1 MTTTQIVKNSTGL
14 HIEGNL
20 IAGDYLSDLV
30 TGSIKGQS
38 PEDFG
43 FAKADKLADEIATV
57 WGEAK
62 KFWAGFKKSREESSF
77 SESGTTET
85 RKAWVVPLLYNLG
98 YLPSFRGEAEVIDG
112 QSFAISHRAGD
123 WGGEVAKATTTVTPP
138 IHITGCRIRLDQ
150 KPPSGN
156 PRLSAHG
163 LMQEYLNRTEHLWGI
178 TTNGL
183 QWRLL
188 RDSSLMT
195 RLTYIEFDLEQ
206 ILEGENF
213 AEFGLFYRLFHRS
226 RLPIGMDDAHE
237 CLLEFYHQETLQQG
251 GRVRDRLRD
260 GVERAIAQ
268 LGNGFLQHPKN
279 QALRDKFAAKAISDR
294 DFYRQILLLIY
305 RLLFLMVAESR
316 NLLLTGEDPEKV
328 RIYEEYYSIERLRA
342 LAEKAIVPRREGF
355 QDLWQGLRVT
365 FCLFDENWRGELL
378 GLSPLNGDLFG
389 STTLPEINVSALDNY
404 DLMVVIRNL
413 SLYAPTDKAQL
424 RRVNY
429 AALDVEELGSVY
441 ESLLDFHPQ
450 VSLSQG
456 KYEFLLVAGSDRK
469 TTGAYYT
476 PSELVAQLV
485 KSALEPVI
493 AERMKDA
500 DDLQKALLSI
510 KVCDP
515 ACGSGHFLLAA
526 ARRIG
531 KELAKVRTGEAAP
544 SPEPLREATRDVIQH
559 CIYGVDINPLAVDL
573 CKVALWIEGFAK
585 GMPLNFLDHRIKCG
599 NSLVGVLNLDV
610 LKEGIP
616 DEAFKAVTGDDKA
629 LSSIKK
635 KANKQERLKDL
646 KGQLSTAGQLDDDLA
661 EIASAWQELDR
672 IPENTPEFVKQKKER
687 YEANQRDR
695 KWWRSRSAC
704 NLWTAAFFMPL
715 TEQNLQLLPTTAALV
730 RLLNEDLN
738 SPSVSGIGVRDIVDA
753 ANQLASEKG
762 FFHWALEF
770 PDVFENDGFDC
781 ILGNPPWER
790 IKLQEKEF
798 FASRDGEIAKAANKS
813 EREKLIKALP
823 TLKPELARE
832 FEAAKHDAEA
842 QSKFIRESNRFP
854 LTAVGDVN
862 TYAVFSET
870 ARDLIAGN
878 GRAGIIVPTGIAT
891 DDTCKKFF
899 GDLTQTKNLVS
910 LYDFENREAIFA
922 DVHRSY
928 KFSLLITT
936 KSEIKA
942 ASFAFFLTQPRQV
955 EQPNR
960 VFQLAPSDIA
970 LMNPNTLTCPVFRVV
985 KDAEITKKIY
995 QSVPV
1000 LENEKT
1006 HLSPWDFSFMRMFDK
1021 TNDFEEFFYKEQ
1033 DLLNLGATYT
1043 QNRYIQ
1049 GNNIFIPMYEGKM
1062 AYIYDHRYATYD
1074 GVSSF
1079 IDFNK
1084 ASAETPKT
1092 EFWTFLTETENR
1104 LARLG
1109 WNQKWLFGIR
1119 RVTRNTDERTLIGSV
1134 IPRVGVT
1141 YGLYLITSPQITTF
1155 SLLIANFNSL
1165 VLDYICRNFL
1175 SQPSLTLGVIK
1186 QLPVLPP
1193 DRYSQNDINYITPR
1207 VLELTYTAWD
1217 IKPFADDLWNPTRSQ
1232 SEVEGSKTET
1242 DSILTQASDKK
1253 QLKFALDI
1261 EITGKKQ
1268 LELTT
1273 PPDPTHQTHLRQLIL
1288 EQWQA
1293 NRAAIEQDA
1302 LTPQP
1307 PRPLGEGEQEDF
1319 LHPSPSGRGAGGE
1332 GLGIPLPP
1340 FIWHE
1345 TRRAQIRAELDAYY
1359 AQLYGLTREELRYI
1373 LDPADI
1379 YGTDFP
1385 SETFRVLKNNEMKKY
1400 GEYRTQRLV
1409 LEAWDKL
1416 GY

>member
-1 MTTTQIVKNSTGL
+1 M
-14 HIEGNL
+14 
-20 IAGDYLSDLV
+20 
-30 TGSIKGQS
+30 
-38 PEDFG
+38 
-43 FAKADKLADEIATV
+43 
-57 WGEAK
+57 
-62 KFWAGFKKSREESSF
+62 
-77 SESGTTET
+77 
-85 RKAWVVPLLYNLG
+85 
-98 YLPSFRGEAEVIDG
+98 
-112 QSFAISHRAGD
+112 
-123 WGGEVAKATTTVTPP
+123 
-138 IHITGCRIRLDQ
+138 
-150 KPPSGN
+150 
-156 PRLSAHG
+156 
-163 LMQEYLNRTEHLWGI
+163 
-178 TTNGL
+178 
-183 QWRLL
+183 
-188 RDSSLMT
+188 
-195 RLTYIEFDLEQ
+195 
-206 ILEGENF
+206 
-213 AEFGLFYRLFHRS
+213 
-226 RLPIGMDDAHE
+226 RLPWG
-237 CLLEFYHQETLQQG
+237 
-251 GRVRDRLRD
+251 
-260 GVERAIAQ
+260 
-268 LGNGFLQHPKN
+268 K
-279 QALRDKFAAKAISDR
+279 ISDR

-328 RIYEEYYSIERLRA
+328 RIYEEYYSIERLRS

-389 STTLPEINVSALDNY
+389 STTLPELNVSALDNY

-730 RLLNEDLN
+730 RLLNHRD
-738 SPSVSGIGVRDIVDA
+738 IGEETRSRALAPKNEGEEAKASLLTIQNIVDA

-781 ILGNPPWER
+781 ILGNPPWEM
-790 IKLQEKEF
+790 LQIAEKEF
-798 FASRDGEIAKAANKS
+798 FASRDVDIAKAMNKA
-813 EREKLIKALP
+813 EREKLIKTLP
-823 TLKPELARE
+823 TRKPELARD
-832 FEAAKHDAEA
+832 FENAKHDAEA
-842 QSKFIRESNRFP
+842 QNKFIRESSRFS
-854 LTAVGDVN
+854 LTAVGKIN

-891 DDTCKKFF
+891 TNTTKDFFESIALNGQLDSLFDFFEIRAFF
-899 GDLTQTKNLVS
+899 GGTDSREPFCLLVIRGANS
-910 LYDFENREAIFA
+910 GLPSKFVFKIVNFNEIYNVIRQIKINSFDF
-922 DVHRSY
+922 
-928 KFSLLITT
+928 LL
-936 KSEIKA
+936 
-942 ASFAFFLTQPRQV
+942 F
-955 EQPNR
+955 
-960 VFQLAPSDIA
+960 
-970 LMNPNTLTCPVFRVV
+970 NPNTKNCPIFRTNS
-985 KDAEITKKIY
+985 DAEITKKIY
-995 QSVPV
+995 QRVPI

-1006 HLSPWDFSFMRMFDK
+1006 GENPWGISFMQGLFNMSSDSGLFENSLSQNTLPLYEAKMFHHFDHRW
-1021 TNDFEEFFYKEQ
+1021 
-1033 DLLNLGATYT
+1033 ATYQSVVNEESEVET
-1043 QNRYIQ
+1043 RDVDLEKKKDPYYTTTPRYWVDRI
-1049 GNNIFIPMYEGKM
+1049 E
-1062 AYIYDHRYATYD
+1062 
-1074 GVSSF
+1074 V
-1079 IDFNK
+1079 
-1084 ASAETPKT
+1084 
-1092 EFWTFLTETENR
+1092 ENS
-1104 LARLG
+1104 LG
-1109 WNQKWLFGIR
+1109 YWEKDWLLVFRGICR
-1119 RVTRNTDERTLIGSV
+1119 PTDERTAIFTIIPKVAVGNSSPLIILKIQDVALSSCLQANLSSLVFDFVTRQKVGGS
-1134 IPRVGVT
+1134 
-1141 YGLYLITSPQITTF
+1141 
-1155 SLLIANFNSL
+1155 NFNFFI
-1165 VLDYICRNFL
+1165 V
-1175 SQPSLTLGVIK
+1175 K

-1217 IKPFADDLWNPTRSQ
+1217 IKPFADDLWNPTPTRSQ
-1232 SEVEGSKTET
+1232 SQIEGSKTET

-1293 NRAAIEQDA
+1293 NRAAFPDTTQ
-1302 LTPQP
+1302 TPDEN
-1307 PRPLGEGEQEDF
+1307 LE
-1319 LHPSPSGRGAGGE
+1319 
-1332 GLGIPLPP
+1332 GIPLPP

-1359 AQLYGLTREELRYI
+1359 AKLYGLTRDELRYI

>member
-1 MTTTQIVKNSTGL
+1 MSITTGL

-20 IAGDYLSDLV
+20 IAGDYLADLV
-30 TGSIKGQS
+30 TGNVKGQS

-43 FAKADKLADEIATV
+43 LAKADKLADEIATV

-62 KFWAGFKKSREESSF
+62 KFWAGLKKSREESSF
-77 SESGTTET
+77 SESGTKET

-98 YLPSFRGEAEVIDG
+98 YLPSFRGEAEIVDG

-123 WGGEVAKATTTVTPP
+123 WGGEAAKAITTETPP

-178 TTNGL
+178 VTNGL

-213 AEFGLFYRLFHRS
+213 ADFGLFYRLFHRS
-226 RLPIGMDDAHE
+226 RLPQGMDDAHE

-260 GVERAIAQ
+260 GVERAIAH

-279 QALRDKFAAKAISDR
+279 QALRDKFAAKEISDR

-389 STTLPEINVSALDNY
+389 STTLPELNVSALDNY

-493 AERMKDA
+493 AERMKDT

-599 NSLVGVLNLDV
+599 NSLVGVLKLNV
-610 LKEGIP
+610 LNDGIP

-646 KGQLSTAGQLDDDLA
+646 KGQLSTAGKLDDDLA

-738 SPSVSGIGVRDIVDA
+738 SPSGSGIGVRDIVDA
-753 ANQLASEKG
+753 ANQLAFEKG

-823 TLKPELARE
+823 TQKPELARE

-862 TYAVFSET
+862 TYAIFTE
-870 ARDLIAGN
+870 LILKIGSSVSQSAV
-878 GRAGIIVPTGIAT
+878 IIKSGIAT
-891 DDTCKKFF
+891 DDSNKNFIQDIVKKY
-899 GDLTQTKNLVS
+899 KIVS
-910 LYDFENREAIFA
+910 FYDFINKEFIF
-922 DVHRSY
+922 
-928 KFSLLITT
+928 K
-936 KSEIKA
+936 
-942 ASFAFFLTQPRQV
+942 
-955 EQPNR
+955 
-960 VFQLAPSDIA
+960 DI
-970 LMNPNTLTCPVFRVV
+970 
-985 KDAEITKKIY
+985 
-995 QSVPV
+995 
-1000 LENEKT
+1000 
-1006 HLSPWDFSFMRMFDK
+1006 
-1021 TNDFEEFFYKEQ
+1021 
-1033 DLLNLGATYT
+1033 
-1043 QNRYIQ
+1043 
-1049 GNNIFIPMYEGKM
+1049 
-1062 AYIYDHRYATYD
+1062 
-1074 GVSSF
+1074 
-1079 IDFNK
+1079 
-1084 ASAETPKT
+1084 
-1092 EFWTFLTETENR
+1092 
-1104 LARLG
+1104 
-1109 WNQKWLFGIR
+1109 
-1119 RVTRNTDERTLIGSV
+1119 
-1134 IPRVGVT
+1134 
-1141 YGLYLITSPQITTF
+1141 
-1155 SLLIANFNSL
+1155 
-1165 VLDYICRNFL
+1165 
-1175 SQPSLTLGVIK
+1175 
-1186 QLPVLPP
+1186 
-1193 DRYSQNDINYITPR
+1193 
-1207 VLELTYTAWD
+1207 
-1217 IKPFADDLWNPTRSQ
+1217 
-1232 SEVEGSKTET
+1232 
-1242 DSILTQASDKK
+1242 
-1253 QLKFALDI
+1253 
-1261 EITGKKQ
+1261 
-1268 LELTT
+1268 
-1273 PPDPTHQTHLRQLIL
+1273 
-1288 EQWQA
+1288 
-1293 NRAAIEQDA
+1293 
-1302 LTPQP
+1302 
-1307 PRPLGEGEQEDF
+1307 
-1319 LHPSPSGRGAGGE
+1319 
-1332 GLGIPLPP
+1332 
-1340 FIWHE
+1340 
-1345 TRRAQIRAELDAYY
+1345 
-1359 AQLYGLTREELRYI
+1359 
-1373 LDPADI
+1373 
-1379 YGTDFP
+1379 
-1385 SETFRVLKNNEMKKY
+1385 
-1400 GEYRTQRLV
+1400 
-1409 LEAWDKL
+1409 
-1416 GY
+1416 

>member
-1 MTTTQIVKNSTGL
+1 MTTSQIVKNSTGL

-20 IAGDYLSDLV
+20 IAGDYLADLV
-30 TGSIKGQS
+30 TGNVKGQS
-38 PEDFG
+38 SEDFG

-62 KFWAGFKKSREESSF
+62 KFWAGFKKLREESGF

-98 YLPSFRGEAEVIDG
+98 YLPTFRGEAEVIDG

-226 RLPIGMDDAHE
+226 RLPIGIDDAHE

-260 GVERAIAQ
+260 GVEKAIAQ

-279 QALRDKFAAKAISDR
+279 QALRDKFVAKEISDR

-389 STTLPEINVSALDNY
+389 STTLPELNVSALDNY

-695 KWWRSRSAC
+695 KWWRSSSAC

-738 SPSVSGIGVRDIVDA
+738 SPSVSGTGVRDIVDA

-798 FASRDGEIAKAANKS
+798 FASRDVDIAKAANKS

-823 TLKPELARE
+823 TQKPELARE

-870 ARDLIAGN
+870 ARDLIARN

-970 LMNPNTLTCPVFRVV
+970 LMNPNTLTCPIFRAV

-995 QSVPV
+995 QNVPV

-1006 HLSPWDFSFMRMFDK
+1006 GVNPWNIYYMRLVDASDHASFLKFSW
-1021 TNDFEEFFYKEQ
+1021 Q
-1033 DLLNLGATYT
+1033 DRNE
-1043 QNRYIQ
+1043 NW
-1049 GNNIFIPMYEGKM
+1049 NIPLYEAKL
-1062 AYIYDHRYATYD
+1062 IWFYDHRFATFE
-1074 GVSSF
+1074 GVSHENVISGQAVEINHQEKIKF
-1079 IDFNK
+1079 DLSI
-1084 ASAETPKT
+1084 TPRYYVSEALVISLFDKYSNYT
-1092 EFWTFLTETENR
+1092 KNWLLTWRDITN
-1104 LARLG
+1104 
-1109 WNQKWLFGIR
+1109 
-1119 RVTRNTDERTLIGSV
+1119 NTNERTFVSTV
-1134 IPRVGVT
+1134 IPKVVSNRKLPALG
-1141 YGLYLITSPQITTF
+1141 F
-1155 SLLIANFNSL
+1155 SSKVNASVLIANFSSL
-1165 VLDYICRNFL
+1165 VLDFVARQKIGGTSF
-1175 SQPSLTLGVIK
+1175 SFFIVK

-1217 IKPFADDLWNPTRSQ
+1217 IKPFADDLWNPTSTRSQ

-1293 NRAAIEQDA
+1293 NRAAFPDTTQ
-1302 LTPQP
+1302 TPDDS
-1307 PRPLGEGEQEDF
+1307 LE
-1319 LHPSPSGRGAGGE
+1319 
-1332 GLGIPLPP
+1332 GIPLPP

-1359 AQLYGLTREELRYI
+1359 AKLYGLTRDELRYI

>member
-1 MTTTQIVKNSTGL
+1 MTTTQIAKNSTGL

-20 IAGDYLSDLV
+20 IAGDYLADLV
-30 TGSIKGQS
+30 TGSIKGQA

-62 KFWAGFKKSREESSF
+62 KFWAGFKKSLEESSF

-98 YLPSFRGEAEVIDG
+98 YLPTFRGEAEVIDG

-123 WGGEVAKATTTVTPP
+123 WSGEVAKATTTVTPP

-195 RLTYIEFDLEQ
+195 RLTYIEFDLDQ

-279 QALRDKFAAKAISDR
+279 QALRDKFAAKEISDR

-389 STTLPEINVSALDNY
+389 STTLPELNTSALDNY

-493 AERMKDA
+493 AERMKDT

-738 SPSVSGIGVRDIVDA
+738 SPSGSGIGVRDIVDA

-781 ILGNPPWER
+781 ILG
-790 IKLQEKEF
+790 
-798 FASRDGEIAKAANKS
+798 
-813 EREKLIKALP
+813 
-823 TLKPELARE
+823 
-832 FEAAKHDAEA
+832 
-842 QSKFIRESNRFP
+842 
-854 LTAVGDVN
+854 
-862 TYAVFSET
+862 
-870 ARDLIAGN
+870 
-878 GRAGIIVPTGIAT
+878 
-891 DDTCKKFF
+891 
-899 GDLTQTKNLVS
+899 
-910 LYDFENREAIFA
+910 
-922 DVHRSY
+922 
-928 KFSLLITT
+928 
-936 KSEIKA
+936 
-942 ASFAFFLTQPRQV
+942 
-955 EQPNR
+955 
-960 VFQLAPSDIA
+960 
-970 LMNPNTLTCPVFRVV
+970 
-985 KDAEITKKIY
+985 
-995 QSVPV
+995 
-1000 LENEKT
+1000 
-1006 HLSPWDFSFMRMFDK
+1006 
-1021 TNDFEEFFYKEQ
+1021 
-1033 DLLNLGATYT
+1033 
-1043 QNRYIQ
+1043 
-1049 GNNIFIPMYEGKM
+1049 
-1062 AYIYDHRYATYD
+1062 
-1074 GVSSF
+1074 
-1079 IDFNK
+1079 
-1084 ASAETPKT
+1084 
-1092 EFWTFLTETENR
+1092 
-1104 LARLG
+1104 
-1109 WNQKWLFGIR
+1109 
-1119 RVTRNTDERTLIGSV
+1119 
-1134 IPRVGVT
+1134 
-1141 YGLYLITSPQITTF
+1141 
-1155 SLLIANFNSL
+1155 
-1165 VLDYICRNFL
+1165 
-1175 SQPSLTLGVIK
+1175 
-1186 QLPVLPP
+1186 
-1193 DRYSQNDINYITPR
+1193 
-1207 VLELTYTAWD
+1207 
-1217 IKPFADDLWNPTRSQ
+1217 
-1232 SEVEGSKTET
+1232 
-1242 DSILTQASDKK
+1242 
-1253 QLKFALDI
+1253 
-1261 EITGKKQ
+1261 
-1268 LELTT
+1268 
-1273 PPDPTHQTHLRQLIL
+1273 
-1288 EQWQA
+1288 
-1293 NRAAIEQDA
+1293 
-1302 LTPQP
+1302 
-1307 PRPLGEGEQEDF
+1307 
-1319 LHPSPSGRGAGGE
+1319 
-1332 GLGIPLPP
+1332 
-1340 FIWHE
+1340 
-1345 TRRAQIRAELDAYY
+1345 
-1359 AQLYGLTREELRYI
+1359 
-1373 LDPADI
+1373 
-1379 YGTDFP
+1379 
-1385 SETFRVLKNNEMKKY
+1385 
-1400 GEYRTQRLV
+1400 
-1409 LEAWDKL
+1409 
-1416 GY
+1416 